1 MKPAAIIAMFLSLLG
16 IFFALYARS
25 SSGADIQLQWE
36 YPADAQAD
44 GFKIFMIGG
53 AVNAYDYAKPV
64 ITTGAADRSVVV
76 TVPGIEGKIS
86 SYRFVARAFR
96 GDRDSEDSNEC
107 ETKIDLAPIAKP
119 TGLKC
124 FIEGAQ

>member
-1 MKPAAIIAMFLSLLG
+1 MKPIAILALFLSVIG
-16 IFFALYARS
+16 IFFVLYARS
-25 SSGADIQLQWE
+25 SAGADIKLQWE
-36 YPADAQAD
+36 YPTDQQAD

-64 ITTGAADRSVVV
+64 ITTGAADRSAVI

-86 SYRFVARAFR
+86 SYKFVARAFR

-119 TGLKC
+119 TGFKC

>member
-1 MKPAAIIAMFLSLLG
+1 MKPAVVIIMFLSILG

-36 YPADAQAD
+36 YPTDAQAD
-44 GFKIFMIGG
+44 GFKIFMVGG

-64 ITTGAADRSVVV
+64 LTTGAADRSAVV
-76 TVPGIEGKIS
+76 TVPGEVGKITE
-86 SYRFVARAFR
+86 YKFIARAFR

-107 ETKIDLAPIAKP
+107 VTKIDLAPIAKP
-119 TGLKC
+119 TGFKC